1 MKINISFFLILIFFL
16 SFFPGVKL
24 NSFLHY
30 NFIEKLSD
38 KEENSEK
45 KFLIENAVYVIR
57 NKIGEKNLE
66 ITDTIPYFINNKKK
80 NLKKQFRILAID
92 KETRK
97 QTFSLNNDNLYCIED
112 KDRFLRIGLDND
124 KREIKL
130 FNAPKDKKN
139 EIFNDDNILWR
150 IIPITFEEKY
160 KDKTYQKIYYYL
172 KNVKTGK
179 YLSTKNLNDKEI
191 LICDKNSINDFKD
204 NNYFI
209 FIKMY
214 KEPLPNENIDII
226 NKEPIDVLIKYIDLS
241 DPNLKRDGIKQ
252 ITKDQDNEELRY
264 SVRSILMN
272 IPWVRKIFILMPNE
286 RVRYFKPPEE
296 IKDRIVYVK
305 DKDLLGFDSASS
317 VVFQFNLWKMKEF
330 GMSENF
336 ILMDDDYFIGKPL
349 KKSNFFY
356 EENGK
361 VYPGLVTRDFY
372 ELSKDKL
379 KSALTPLLQKISKIV
394 PHSSEGFSL
403 MQKTTLFLLYDIFGD
418 DYIRNGLPLIEPSFT
433 HNAIPVK
440 QSDIK
445 EIYDLILKYYLYI
458 DETLK
463 SKVREVRSLQPQT
476 LFAAYARN
484 MHDRRVKMISSA
496 FYDLTQFKGVV
507 KDQLFVINVST
518 RNYAQHYFNN
528 EKKYLENL
536 YPIKSQYEI
545 GGPDIVKSPK
555 KDEENTDN
563 KNEKD
568 DKTNKN
574 TDIIIINKKTDNEI
588 DKKEQYDNQDY
599 FKELIEYLD
608 KKLNEKDQ
616 IKNNIIEI
624 NNKINKLS
632 EKYDK
637 MEKEIEILS
646 KKINDNL
653 SKNITLNEKSNSR
666 TFLNTKYIHILL
678 LLLILIGFLLYLYKN
693 GYLKPNINN
702 KEVNYMDINSLSEQK
717 NEKEMYLMNSKID
730 L

>member
-1 MKINISFFLILIFFL
+1 
-16 SFFPGVKL
+16 
-24 NSFLHY
+24 
-30 NFIEKLSD
+30 
-38 KEENSEK
+38 
-45 KFLIENAVYVIR
+45 
-57 NKIGEKNLE
+57 
-66 ITDTIPYFINNKKK
+66 
-80 NLKKQFRILAID
+80 
-92 KETRK
+92 
-97 QTFSLNNDNLYCIED
+97 
-112 KDRFLRIGLDND
+112 
-124 KREIKL
+124 
-130 FNAPKDKKN
+130 
-139 EIFNDDNILWR
+139 
-150 IIPITFEEKY
+150 
-160 KDKTYQKIYYYL
+160 
-172 KNVKTGK
+172 
-179 YLSTKNLNDKEI
+179 
-191 LICDKNSINDFKD
+191 
-204 NNYFI
+204 
-209 FIKMY
+209 
-214 KEPLPNENIDII
+214 
-226 NKEPIDVLIKYIDLS
+226 
-241 DPNLKRDGIKQ
+241 
-252 ITKDQDNEELRY
+252 
-264 SVRSILMN
+264 
-272 IPWVRKIFILMPNE
+272 MPNE

-693 GYLKPNINN
+693 GYLKSNINN